1 MHENDAIC
9 SSALGG
15 GRTERKNKKNQNSNN
30 ERGGQVYAMKLTPSL
45 CKLLKIVICQQPWP
59 VCCPMPEA

>member
-1 MHENDAIC
+1 MMLYAHQPQVVVELRGKMRKIKTAITR
-9 SSALGG
+9 G
-15 GRTERKNKKNQNSNN
+15 
-30 ERGGQVYAMKLTPSL
+30 GGQVYAMKLTPSL